1 MTIFWISSALLMA
14 LAIGLVLPTLLN
26 GSPSTSI
33 RDEAETARQATL
45 AILRDQMAQLNADL
59 AAGTLDAEQHR
70 ASSAEIERRV
80 IEETAAV
87 EASVAPATP
96 VPEPAPSAGPA
107 SLKTTN
113 GP

>member
-26 GSPSTSI
+26 GNPSTSI

-59 AAGTLDAEQHR
+59 AAGTNTATHSR
-70 ASSAEIERRV
+70 PGRNSSSSKA
-80 IEETAAV
+80 
-87 EASVAPATP
+87 
-96 VPEPAPSAGPA
+96 
-107 SLKTTN
+107 
-113 GP
+113 